1 TLTDDTPAG
10 PGVLRE
16 SLRQAVENMP
26 ADATGTLL
34 AAELRDLLAASPDSV
49 AEQTLREDLSA
60 LLRDTPDM
68 PEGPAEGLAR
78 LESLFDQTLTELRL
92 EQLDA
97 LASTPDGDNAAV
109 EVWARRMQESLEAY
123 SARHDM
129 PEGEVAY
136 WQEKYRQAGE
146 NGFDRTVLADVT
158 RDWNARIKGFEDL
171 HFLSRDAEQ
180 ARQDPLT
187 RQERY
192 VRLEDALRQE
202 DITEAGRITAEWRQE
217 ILTANDVAG
226 FRQTID
232 EVTGSLRDRAETLGM
247 TPDEWDALQ
256 TRIDTARTQADPA
269 ELIQAIEERSQRLA
283 ELETLWD
290 TQTTERLTTLREQQ
304 ETQSTLSTE
313 LDALEQAMNPDWFV
327 SGDDGTQTLSD
338 ETGLWELFQDKK
350 PDTPHTPDTPDGLD
364 GLDG

>member
-1 TLTDDTPAG
+1 MVEALVVQSRTARLPEADIAVWRDRIAEAFARGSEGGAELREAGRAWQKQIDEAAGLMGAGPDELLDNVSEGSLTPQESLARAAEEAGMAKADLVEWVREIRDAWGQGRNDDAAELVDAFWNTIEEVSAQTAAEQAQARQAELMERMAGLKDMTLEEYTAFKTRQDTAEQTLKDQLRTLTDDTPAG

-97 LASTPDGDNAAV
+97 LPDTPAGDSAIV
-109 EVWARRMQESLEAY
+109 EVWARLMQDVMEVY
-123 SARHDM
+123 SARYDM

-158 RDWNARIKGFEDL
+158 
-171 HFLSRDAEQ
+171 
-180 ARQDPLT
+180 
-187 RQERY
+187 
-192 VRLEDALRQE
+192 
-202 DITEAGRITAEWRQE
+202 
-217 ILTANDVAG
+217 
-226 FRQTID
+226 
-232 EVTGSLRDRAETLGM
+232 
-247 TPDEWDALQ
+247 
-256 TRIDTARTQADPA
+256 
-269 ELIQAIEERSQRLA
+269 
-283 ELETLWD
+283 
-290 TQTTERLTTLREQQ
+290 
-304 ETQSTLSTE
+304 
-313 LDALEQAMNPDWFV
+313 
-327 SGDDGTQTLSD
+327 
-338 ETGLWELFQDKK
+338 
-350 PDTPHTPDTPDGLD
+350 
-364 GLDG
+364 